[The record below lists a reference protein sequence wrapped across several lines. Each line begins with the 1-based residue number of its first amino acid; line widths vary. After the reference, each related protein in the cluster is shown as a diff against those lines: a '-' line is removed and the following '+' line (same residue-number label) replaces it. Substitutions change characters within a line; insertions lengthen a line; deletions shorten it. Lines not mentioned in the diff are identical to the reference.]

1 MSPRRAFTAIAAALI
16 AMMLSSTAAAQQPP
30 PVLTGPVNDL
40 AGVIDAQSK
49 SELERRIR
57 ALQKA
62 TGDVVVV
69 ATVKTFQPD
78 YADIREYAVK
88 MFENSGRG
96 IGERGKDNGLLLVV
110 AVDDR
115 QVGVEVGYGLEGIIT
130 DGFSGQTIREVIRP
144 AFRNNDYGGGLVGGI
159 TRLINR
165 IADARGVN
173 LDDVPRQP
181 VTRPTVPTGIPWG
194 TIIFFLVI
202 ILLMSRIG
210 GGGRR
215 RPRRWANGTWS
226 HWNSG
231 VGPFG
236 GTRGGFNGG
245 FGGFGGSGGGFG
257 GGGGGF
263 GGFGG
268 GRSGGGGAA
277 GGW

>member
-1 MSPRRAFTAIAAALI
+1 MITRGASTAIAATILAVLLTS
-16 AMMLSSTAAAQQPP
+16 AVSAQKPP
-30 PVLTGPVNDL
+30 PVLTGPVNDF
-40 AGVIDAQSK
+40 AGVLDPQSK
-49 SELERRIR
+49 RELERRIR
-57 ALQKA
+57 ALQSA
-62 TGDVVVV
+62 TGDAVVV

-78 YADIREYAVK
+78 YADMREYSVK
-88 MFENSGRG
+88 MFENAGRG
-96 IGERGKDNGLLLVV
+96 IGERAKDNGLLLVV

-115 QVGVEVGYGLEGIIT
+115 QVGIEVGYGLEGIIT

-144 AFRNNDYGGGLVGGI
+144 AFRNNDYGGGLVAGT

-173 LDDVPRQP
+173 LNDVPRQP
-181 VTRPTVPTGIPWG
+181 VTRPQIPTGIPWG
-194 TIIFFLVI
+194 TIIFLLVI
-202 ILLMSRIG
+202 VLLMSRLG
-210 GGGRR
+210 GGSRR
-215 RPRRWANGTWS
+215 RRTRWGNGNWS
-226 HWNSG
+226 DWNSG

-236 GTRGGFNGG
+236 GSRGGFNGG

-257 GGGGGF
+257 GGGF